1 MAKPKKKTQKSK
13 LTQTRGFRRR
23 RWSSKQRFSSN
34 LLFSLSGWIWLASL
48 FFLSKYLDLINF
60 VVGGLPGKSSLWDLS
75 SMELELFTLNLAQ
88 QNRLLC
94 TQDVSLLNYFENVL
108 INEIVFEIQDYFE
121 EEKKSLLLLLLCFY
135 LKIKKRRRK
144 SKPIIWYNNNS

>member
-1 MAKPKKKTQKSK
+1 M
-13 LTQTRGFRRR
+13 
-23 RWSSKQRFSSN
+23 
-34 LLFSLSGWIWLASL
+34 
-48 FFLSKYLDLINF
+48 D
-60 VVGGLPGKSSLWDLS
+60 
-75 SMELELFTLNLAQ
+75 LELFTHDLAQ

-135 LKIKKRRRK
+135 LKIKKRKRK
-144 SKPIIWYNNNS
+144 IKPII